1 MVTLLILH
9 SDPKWYGNLVNDIMN
24 EHTCGADGYP
34 DTLARA
40 YSYLTNYCS
49 GHPPCQFQEQDG
61 GLAFAQLDDATDQG
75 G

>member
-1 MVTLLILH
+1 
-9 SDPKWYGNLVNDIMN
+9 MN
-24 EHTCGADGYP
+24 EHTHGADGYP

-40 YSYLTNYCS
+40 YSYLTNYR
-49 GHPPCQFQEQDG
+49 GGYPPYQFQEQDG